1 MVLSLSWISE
11 IKADLC
17 SEWEWWLESS
27 VLTLEGQEK
36 GLLAKR
42 QKEDF
47 GAPRMPFQDF
57 TI

>member
-1 MVLSLSWISE
+1 MSLGDGPE
-11 IKADLC
+11 FKLVDLC
-17 SEWEWWLESS
+17 SEWVWWLESS

-47 GAPRMPFQDF
+47 GARRMPFQDF